1 MRRTILDFTGIYRN
15 QETLRAEAQEY
26 LDLSRMQG
34 TDCYCDPETEK
45 KLREMLRKVPE
56 GGIHLMDSGN
66 YHYMSRL
73 FLEACQHRVSL
84 VMMDHHTDMQPS
96 ALLPVLSCGSWL
108 LDTLLEVSDVQEVF
122 LIGPPQKALEQIP
135 CGQREKIFMI
145 SREELEAG
153 AWKEKLMSFVP
164 HFPVYYSID
173 KDILS
178 PDVCQTN
185 WDQGT
190 MKLCELKEILR
201 WFLEKYPIAGA
212 DLCGEPQAQ
221 GVREKEIVQSMQ
233 VNKEI
238 IGLFSE
244 RDPVF

>member
-1 MRRTILDFTGIYRN
+1 MKKILLEFSEIYRSQTQLRN
-15 QETLRAEAQEY
+15 EMDEVIDCTTLT
-26 LDLSRMQG
+26 G
-34 TDCYCDPETEK
+34 TDCYCDPETQKE
-45 KLREMLRKVPE
+45 LMNRIYSCAF
-56 GGIHLMDSGN
+56 GAIHLMDSGN

-190 MKLCELKEILR
+190 MKLSELKEILR